1 MTENAGYPGLRQ
13 QIESLL
19 TDGRQ
24 FSRQAAEWEKI
35 ETYWFIGDAI
45 QQHLQSLGGPERGD
59 ETVRNLSKDLHLGL
73 TTLYEILRFR
83 RCISSFHARE
93 NIGWSHY
100 KALMHLPPE
109 RMRHYEQLAD
119 DNAWTTRQLKRAID
133 ADSDT
138 VPVDDGLPAVSPL
151 RAYFGD
157 PYTYRVVEDAVPPAH
172 APAIDFGF
180 HQVVV
185 PDARLQGFETT
196 CVGDV
201 VTVDPVSGK
210 ATVRAGRPQLWTY
223 VAYVR
228 RVIDGDTLDV
238 VIDLGLGQRA
248 FPRIRLRGIDT
259 PELYTDAGRR
269 AREFVEAKLAV
280 DDMIVVATRRTDT
293 YGRYLGDVKYL
304 DGNSDPG
311 EVLGKGIYLNRQLLD
326 EGLARR
332 YLG

>member
-1 MTENAGYPGLRQ
+1 M
-13 QIESLL
+13 
-19 TDGRQ
+19 
-24 FSRQAAEWEKI
+24 
-35 ETYWFIGDAI
+35 
-45 QQHLQSLGGPERGD
+45 
-59 ETVRNLSKDLHLGL
+59 
-73 TTLYEILRFR
+73 
-83 RCISSFHARE
+83 
-93 NIGWSHY
+93 
-100 KALMHLPPE
+100 
-109 RMRHYEQLAD
+109 
-119 DNAWTTRQLKRAID
+119 
-133 ADSDT
+133 
-138 VPVDDGLPAVSPL
+138 
-151 RAYFGD
+151 
-157 PYTYRVVEDAVPPAH
+157 
-172 APAIDFGF
+172 
-180 HQVVV
+180 
-185 PDARLQGFETT
+185 
-196 CVGDV
+196 
-201 VTVDPVSGK
+201 
-210 ATVRAGRPQLWTY
+210 
-223 VAYVR
+223 R

>member
-1 MTENAGYPGLRQ
+1 MIVNTSYLGLRQ

-100 KALMHLPPE
+100 KALIHLPPD

-119 DNAWTTRQLKRAID
+119 ENAWTTRQLKRAID
-133 ADSDT
+133 ADTDT
-138 VPVDDGLPAVSPL
+138 LPVDDDLAPVSPL

-157 PYTYRVVEDAVPPAH
+157 PCTYRVVEDAVPPAH
-172 APAIDFGF
+172 GPAIDFGF
-180 HQVVV
+180 HQVWR
-185 PDARLQGFETT
+185 PDARLGGFGAAK
-196 CVGDV
+196 VNDV
-201 VTVDPVSGK
+201 VTVDPVAGK
-210 ATVRAGRPQLWTY
+210 VTVCEGRPQLWTY

-228 RVIDGDTLDV
+228 RVIDGDTLDL

-248 FPRIRLRGIDT
+248 FPRIRLRGVDT

-269 AREFVEAKLAV
+269 AREFVEARLAV
-280 DDMIVVATRRTDT
+280 NDMIVVATRRTDT
-293 YGRYLGDVKYL
+293 YGRYLGDVRYL
-304 DGNSDPG
+304 SGSSDAG
-311 EVLGKGIYLNRQLLD
+311 QVAAKGVYLNRELLQ